1 MLTTYLLPTLSWQ
14 SLPGRSGPVT
24 RSSSKLTTMDGAM
37 ETQDDTVHQHIE
49 LLSLPVAAP
58 EPLPANVEDIDTED
72 TDNPQMVAE
81 YVTEIYSYM
90 RDMEVRSKTVVVNSR
105 CGLNCFFFF
114 WALLRVGL
122 VLSSCLERCAHL
134 T

>member
-1 MLTTYLLPTLSWQ
+1 
-14 SLPGRSGPVT
+14 
-24 RSSSKLTTMDGAM
+24 MDGAM

-49 LLSLPVAAP
+49 LLSLPAAP
-58 EPLPANVEDIDTED
+58 AAPLPANVEDIDTED

-90 RDMEVRSKTVVVNSR
+90 RDLEVRKTVAMGGVVLWCPSII
-105 CGLNCFFFF
+105 GLLCLCSPH
-114 WALLRVGL
+114 ALLLLAGHV
-122 VLSSCLERCAHL
+122 SACSAAAAAAARCY